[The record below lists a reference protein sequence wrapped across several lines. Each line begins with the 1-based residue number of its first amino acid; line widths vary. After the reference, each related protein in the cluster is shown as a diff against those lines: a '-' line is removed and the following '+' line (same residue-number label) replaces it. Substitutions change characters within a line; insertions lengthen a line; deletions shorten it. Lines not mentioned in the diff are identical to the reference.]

1 MFLDKLNINIKGI
14 NVKDFVIIAVTV
26 LGLDFIAFKLYITQ
40 HFSKLI
46 KSIQNSE
53 MTINFFGAAL
63 AYFFITLTI
72 YVFVIQPKLSYFH
85 AGLLGFLIYG
95 IYETTN
101 LALFKKWTLL
111 TVLIDSVWGGILFF
125 LTTFVFYNYK
135 KLTSS

>member
-1 MFLDKLNINIKGI
+1 MFLDKLNINIIGV
-14 NVKDFVIIAVTV
+14 NVKDFVIIAIIV
-26 LGLDFIAFKLYITQ
+26 LALDFIAFKLYITK
-40 HFSKLI
+40 HFTRLI

-63 AYFFITLTI
+63 AYFFITLVI
-72 YVFVIQPKLSYFH
+72 YLFIIQPKLSYLH
-85 AGLLGFLIYG
+85 AAILGFLIYA

-101 LALFKKWTLL
+101 MALFSKWTLL
-111 TVLIDSVWGGILFF
+111 TVVIDSLWGGLLFF